1 MMKIMTLP
9 ILNGRWHLPAP
20 STRACRKL
28 TPVLLALLLGGCA
41 VGPDYHRPTVNVPT
55 HYKEAKGWREAT
67 PQDAQSKGEWWSV
80 YHDNTLSGL
89 LRQVSISN
97 QNVAQYEAQY
107 RQAKALVAESRSD
120 LFPSATYTG
129 SSTRSGS
136 TTSGQRTTS
145 NSQSLQASAS
155 WELDI
160 WGKLRRTLEENKASA
175 QASEAELA
183 NITLSAQSEL
193 AQDYF
198 QLRIMDRQ
206 IALYQESV
214 AAYQRY
220 LTVINNKYQAGS
232 ESRGTLAQAQAQ
244 LESARASALDLSWQR
259 AQTEHAIALL
269 IGKTPAE
276 FSLPATTE
284 MTATLPP
291 LPLAVPSTL
300 LQRRPDIAY
309 AERTVAA
316 ANAAVGVAIAGY
328 YPDLTLSASGGFSS
342 SALHNL
348 LSLPNRVWSLGP
360 SLSGTLLDFGAT
372 SSKVEQARAAYDADV
387 ASYRQ
392 AVLTGFQEVE
402 NYLVE
407 LNTLQDEMAAQ
418 QRATQA
424 AQESA
429 RVTRNQYE
437 AGMIDYL
444 DVATTENTS
453 LSQQQSLLSLQST
466 QWVASVELIA
476 ALGGGWTAP
485 SH

>member
-1 MMKIMTLP
+1 MTMKKLP
-9 ILNGRWHLPAP
+9 FLSGQRTSSRLAP
-20 STRACRKL
+20 
-28 TPVLLALLLGGCA
+28 VFLALLLSGCA
-41 VGPDYHRPTVNVPT
+41 VGPDYHRPAVSVPA
-55 HYKEAKGWREAT
+55 HYKEAQGWREAA
-67 PQDAQSKGEWWSV
+67 PQDAQNKGDWWSV

-89 LRQVSISN
+89 LRQVAVSN

-107 RQAKALVAESRSD
+107 RQARALVGEARSD
-120 LFPSATYTG
+120 LLPGATYSG

-136 TTSGQRTTS
+136 ASTGTGQRTAS
-145 NSQSLQASAS
+145 DSHSLQASAS
-155 WELDI
+155 WEVDI

-198 QLRIMDRQ
+198 QLRIMDQQ
-206 IALYQESV
+206 IALYQQSV
-214 AAYQRY
+214 EAYQRY
-220 LTVINNKYQAGS
+220 LTIIENKYQAGS
-232 ESRGTLAQAQAQ
+232 ESRATLAQAQMQ
-244 LESARASALDLSWQR
+244 LETSRASALDLSWQR
-259 AQTEHAIALL
+259 AQTEHAIAILL
-269 IGKTPAE
+269 GKTPAE
-276 FSLPATTE
+276 FSLPVTKA
-284 MTATLPP
+284 MTATLPAIP
-291 LPLAVPSTL
+291 QAVPSTL
-300 LQRRPDIAY
+300 LERRPDIAY

-328 YPDLTLSASGGFSS
+328 YPDLTLSATGGFTS

-372 SSKVEQARAAYDADV
+372 SAKVEQARAAYDADV

-392 AVLTGFQEVE
+392 AVLTGFEEVE

-407 LNTLQDEMAAQ
+407 LHTLQNEIVAQ
-418 QRATQA
+418 QNATSA

-444 DVATTENTS
+444 DVATTENSS

-466 QWVASVELIA
+466 QWVASVQLIA
-476 ALGGGWTAP
+476 ALGGGWREA
-485 SH
+485 SR

>member
-1 MMKIMTLP
+1 MKMKKLP
-9 ILNGRWHLPAP
+9 MFLTGR
-20 STRACRKL
+20 RAL
-28 TPVLLALLLGGCA
+28 TPVLLAMLLSGCA
-41 VGPDYHRPTVNVPT
+41 VGPDYHRPAVNVPKN
-55 HYKEAKGWREAT
+55 YKEAKGWREAA

-80 YHDNTLSGL
+80 YHDDTLSGL

-107 RQAKALVAESRSD
+107 RQARALVSESRSD
-120 LFPSATYTG
+120 LFPSATYSG

-136 TTSGQRTTS
+136 AATGTGQRTVS
-145 NSQSLQASAS
+145 ESHSLQASAS

-214 AAYQRY
+214 GAYQRY
-220 LTVINNKYQAGS
+220 LNIINNKYQAGS
-232 ESRGTLAQAQAQ
+232 ESRGTLAQAQTQ

-259 AQTEHAIALL
+259 AQTEHAIAIL

-276 FSLPATTE
+276 FSLPAAKE
-284 MTATLPP
+284 IAVTLPAIP
-291 LPLAVPSTL
+291 QAVPSTL
-300 LQRRPDIAY
+300 LERRPDIAY
-309 AERTVAA
+309 AERNVAA

-328 YPDLTLSASGGFSS
+328 YPDLTLSASGGFTS

-360 SLSGTLLDFGAT
+360 SFSGTLLDFGAT
-372 SSKVEQARAAYDADV
+372 SAKVEQARAAYDADV

-407 LNTLQDEMAAQ
+407 LNTLQDEIVAQ
-418 QRATQA
+418 QNATAA

-444 DVATTENTS
+444 DVATTENSS

-466 QWVASVELIA
+466 QWVASVQLIA
-476 ALGGGWTAP
+476 ALGGGWQQAA
-485 SH
+485 H